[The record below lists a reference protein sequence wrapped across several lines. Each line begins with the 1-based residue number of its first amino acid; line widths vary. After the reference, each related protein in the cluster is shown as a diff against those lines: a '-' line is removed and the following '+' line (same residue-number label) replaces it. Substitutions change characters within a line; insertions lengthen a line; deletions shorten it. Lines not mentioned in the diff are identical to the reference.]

1 MLFHLTVLVVFL
13 IHHIRRVRIS
23 AFGPLCGSSSYF
35 PVFLVL
41 LVHLRGGGLHFGFSE
56 TFSSLSV
63 GLREEAS
70 SWVLS
75 VFSGPLSEEGSSEYA
90 LRE

>member
-1 MLFHLTVLVVFL
+1 MLFHLTVLVIFL

-23 AFGPLCGSSSYF
+23 AFGPLYGSSSYF

-41 LVHLRGGGLHFGFSE
+41 LVHLRGGLHFGFSE

-70 SWVLS
+70 SWVLG
-75 VFSGPLSEEGSSEYA
+75 VFSGPLSEEGSSEHA